1 MMEATPTTVFAQFSA
16 SDGSVTGPPLAISR
30 DATKDQLVLLL
41 RQLIS
46 SSTLSSKKH
55 GDDEEED
62 EETLCPYSLIVNG
75 VEIIEGISKDLPTAA
90 VESEEILRIEYIPQ
104 AVFRV
109 RPISRCTSSLAGHTE
124 AIVCV
129 AFSPD
134 GRCLAS
140 GSGDCS
146 VRFWDLNTDTPL
158 SVGQGMMSS

>member
-1 MMEATPTTVFAQFSA
+1 MEATPTTTVFAQFSA

-46 SSTLSSKKH
+46 YSTSSSKKH
-55 GDDEEED
+55 EED

-75 VEIIEGISKDLPTAA
+75 VEIIEGISKDLPTAS